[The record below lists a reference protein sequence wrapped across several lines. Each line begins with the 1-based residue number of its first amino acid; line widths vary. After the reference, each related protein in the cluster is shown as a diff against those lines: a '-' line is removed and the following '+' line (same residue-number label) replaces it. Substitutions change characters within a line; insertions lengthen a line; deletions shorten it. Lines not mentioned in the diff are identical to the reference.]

1 MPGAHVGEMGLFDDV
16 PAGVDVVVAAPGRAL
31 RLDKRGFREVMNTND
46 AFAVRVHRVLFR
58 TLRDRLRSTTDL
70 LIEER
75 A

>member
-1 MPGAHVGEMGLFDDV
+1 
-16 PAGVDVVVAAPGRAL
+16 
-31 RLDKRGFREVMNTND
+31 MNTND

-58 TLRDRLRSTTDL
+58 TLRDRLRNTTDL